1 MKGRTILAGL
11 AGGAAMNL
19 TMFLTFRLLGLG
31 LTGGGILLDPAL
43 QSHKLIAVWT
53 ELRPIPKVVT
63 HPFLMGIA
71 VLLIAWGHAGIYRWL
86 APAWPHGV
94 GARAFRFASL
104 VFFLSFFFFEFF
116 TAFNQFGEPLD
127 LLALQLVYWAIVAAA
142 EAWAIAAVIE
152 WKPRAVAL

>member
-1 MKGRTILAGL
+1 MKRGTLLAGL

-19 TMFLTFRLLGLG
+19 AMFLTFRLLGLG
-31 LTGGGILLDPAL
+31 LNNEGILLNPLL

-53 ELRPIPKVVT
+53 ELRPIPRVIT

-71 VLLIAWGHAGIYRWL
+71 VFLIAWGHAIIYRWL
-86 APAWPHGV
+86 APAWPRAV
-94 GARAFRFASL
+94 SARAFRFAAL

-127 LLALQLVYWAIVAAA
+127 LLALELVFWAIVAAA
-142 EAWAIAAVIE
+142 EGWAIAAVFE
-152 WKPRAVAL
+152 WKSRPGTP